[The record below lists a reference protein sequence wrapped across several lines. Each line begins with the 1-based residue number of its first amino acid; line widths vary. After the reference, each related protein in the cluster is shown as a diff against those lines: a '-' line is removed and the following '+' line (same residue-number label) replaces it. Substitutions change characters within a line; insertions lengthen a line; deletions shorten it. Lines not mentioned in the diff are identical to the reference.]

1 MLDNMT
7 VQKLHEMKLSV
18 MAAKFREQSS
28 NTAAKELNFEERF
41 GCIVDAEWTS
51 RKNRRLTR
59 LIRKAALEYPDAC
72 LEDVEYHSDRKLDQ
86 ALIVRLGTCSY
97 INECRNII
105 ILGAT
110 GNGKTWLSNAFG
122 IAACRNF
129 MTVRYIRLPELLAE
143 LAVARAEGTYS
154 KVIVGYKKV
163 KLLILDEWLL
173 YPLKDIEARDLL
185 EIAESRHKKAS
196 TVFCSQ
202 FDVGG
207 WHAQI
212 GEPTL
217 ADAVVDRIVHDSY
230 TIVVEG
236 KESMR
241 KRKGLA
247 EED

>member
-7 VQKLHEMKLSV
+7 VRKLHEMKLGV
-18 MAAKFREQSS
+18 MAAKFREQMDDNLSG
-28 NTAAKELNFEERF
+28 ELSFEERF
-41 GCIVDAEWTS
+41 GCVVDAEWAS
-51 RKNRRLTR
+51 RKSRRLTR
-59 LIRKAALEYPDAC
+59 IIKKAAFEFPGAC

-86 ALIVRLGTCSY
+86 ALIVRLGTCGY

-110 GNGKTWLSNAFG
+110 GTGKTWLSNAFG

-129 MTVRYIRLPELLAE
+129 QTVRYVRLPELLAE
-143 LAVARAEGTYS
+143 LAVARIEGAYG
-154 KVIVGYKKV
+154 KIIAGYKKV
-163 KLLILDEWLL
+163 RLLILDEWLL

-196 TVFCSQ
+196 TIFCSQ

-212 GEPTL
+212 GDPTL

-230 TIVVEG
+230 TIVIEG

-241 KRKGLA
+241 RRKGLTD
-247 EED
+247 ES

>member
-7 VQKLHEMKLSV
+7 VQKLHEMKLGV
-18 MAAKFREQSS
+18 MAAKFKGQMDE
-28 NTAAKELNFEERF
+28 NAVKELSFEERF
-41 GCIVDAEWTS
+41 GCLVDAEWAS
-51 RKNRRLTR
+51 RKSNRLTR
-59 LIRKAALEYPDAC
+59 LIRKAGFEFPGAC
-72 LEDVEYHSDRKLDQ
+72 LENIEYHSDRKLDH
-86 ALIVRLGTCSY
+86 ALIVRLGTCGY

-129 MTVRYIRLPELLAE
+129 QAVRYVRLPELLAE
-143 LAVARAEGTYS
+143 FAVARAEGTYS
-154 KVIVGYKKV
+154 KVIAGYKKV
-163 KLLILDEWLL
+163 RLLIIDEWLL

-185 EIAESRHKKAS
+185 EIAECRHKKAS
-196 TVFCSQ
+196 TIFCSQ
-202 FDVGG
+202 FAVGG

-230 TIVVEG
+230 TIVIEG

-241 KRKGLA
+241 KRKGLT
-247 EED
+247 EDL

>member
-1 MLDNMT
+1 MT
-7 VQKLHEMKLSV
+7 VQKLYEMKLSV
-18 MAAKFREQSS
+18 MAEKFREQIHD
-28 NTAAKELNFEERF
+28 NAMKGLGFEERF
-41 GCIVDAEWTS
+41 GCLVDAEWAA
-51 RKNRRLTR
+51 RKSKRLTR
-59 LIRKAALEYPDAC
+59 LIRKADFEFPGAC
-72 LEDVEYHSDRKLDQ
+72 LENVEYHSDRKLDQ

-97 INECRNII
+97 INDCRNIL

-129 MTVRYIRLPELLAE
+129 QTVRYVRLPELLAE

-154 KVIVGYKKV
+154 KVITAYKKV

-196 TVFCSQ
+196 TIFCSQ
-202 FDVGG
+202 FDIGG

-230 TIVVEG
+230 TIVIEG

-241 KRKGLA
+241 KRKGVA
-247 EED
+247 EEA

>member
-1 MLDNMT
+1 MT
-7 VQKLHEMKLSV
+7 VQKLQEMKLGV
-18 MAAKFREQSS
+18 MAAKFKEQIGD
-28 NTAAKELNFEERF
+28 NAMKELSFEERF
-41 GCIVDAEWTS
+41 GFLVDAEWAS
-51 RKNRRLTR
+51 RKSNRLTR
-59 LIRKAALEYPDAC
+59 LIHKAGFEFPGAC
-72 LEDVEYHSDRKLDQ
+72 LEDIEYHPDRKLDV
-86 ALIVRLGTCSY
+86 ALIMRLGTCAY

-129 MTVRYIRLPELLAE
+129 YSVRYVRLPELLAE

-154 KVIVGYKKV
+154 KVIAGYKKV
-163 KLLILDEWLL
+163 RLLILDEWLL

-185 EIAESRHKKAS
+185 EIAESRHKKGS
-196 TVFCSQ
+196 TIFCSQ

-230 TIVVEG
+230 PIVIEG

-241 KRKGLA
+241 KRKGIP
-247 EED
+247 ED

>member
-1 MLDNMT
+1 MLDNAT
-7 VQKLHEMKLSV
+7 VQKLHDMKLGV
-18 MAAKFREQSS
+18 MAAKFKEQIQD
-28 NTAAKELNFEERF
+28 NAAEKLNFEERF
-41 GCIVDAEWTS
+41 GFLVDAEWAA
-51 RKNRRLTR
+51 RKSNRLSR
-59 LIRKAALEYPDAC
+59 LIYKASFEFPNAC
-72 LEDVEYHSDRKLDQ
+72 LEDVEYHPDRKLNR
-86 ALIVRLGTCSY
+86 ALVARLGTFAY
-97 INECRNII
+97 ISECRNII

-129 MTVRYIRLPELLAE
+129 QSVRYVRLPELLAE
-143 LAVARAEGTYS
+143 LSVARAEGTYS
-154 KVIVGYKKV
+154 KVIAQYKKV

-173 YPLKDIEARDLL
+173 YPLKDMEARDLL

-196 TVFCSQ
+196 TIFCSQ

-207 WHAQI
+207 WHSQI

-230 TIVVEG
+230 TIVIEG

-247 EED
+247 EDD

>member
-7 VQKLHEMKLSV
+7 VQKMHEMKLSV
-18 MAAKFREQSS
+18 MAAKFQEQI
-28 NTAAKELNFEERF
+28 NDKAAKELAFEERF
-41 GCIVDAEWTS
+41 GCLIDAEWAS
-51 RKNRRLTR
+51 RKSHRLTR
-59 LIRKAALEYPDAC
+59 LIRNAGFEFPGAC
-72 LEDVEYHSDRKLDQ
+72 LENVEYHADRKLDQ
-86 ALIVRLGTCSY
+86 ALIVRLGTCAYVS
-97 INECRNII
+97 ECRNII

-129 MTVRYIRLPELLAE
+129 QTVRYVRLPELLAE
-143 LAVARAEGTYS
+143 LAVARAEGTYN
-154 KVIVGYKKV
+154 KVIAGYKKV
-163 KLLILDEWLL
+163 NLLILDEWLL

-196 TVFCSQ
+196 AIFCSQ

-230 TIVVEG
+230 TIVIEG

-241 KRKGLA
+241 KRKGLT

>member
-7 VQKLHEMKLSV
+7 VQKLREMKLSV
-18 MAAKFREQSS
+18 MAAKFQEQINS
-28 NTAAKELNFEERF
+28 NAAKELSFEERF
-41 GCIVDAEWTS
+41 GFLVDAQWTS
-51 RKNRRLTR
+51 RKNGRLAG
-59 LIRKAALEYPDAC
+59 LIRKAGFPFSDAC
-72 LEDVEYHSDRKLDQ
+72 LEDVEYHADRKLDQ
-86 ALIVRLGTCSY
+86 SLILRLGTCAY
-97 INECRNII
+97 IDECRNII

-110 GNGKTWLSNAFG
+110 GNGKTWVANAFG

-129 MTVRYIRLPELLAE
+129 KSVRYVRLPELLAE

-154 KVIVGYKKV
+154 KVIAAYKKV

-196 TVFCSQ
+196 TIFCSQ

-230 TIVVEG
+230 TIVIEG

-247 EED
+247 EEF

>member
-18 MAAKFREQSS
+18 MAAKFREQLGD
-28 NTAAKELNFEERF
+28 NALKELAFEDRF
-41 GCIVDAEWTS
+41 GCLVDAEWAS
-51 RKNRRLTR
+51 RKSRRLTR
-59 LIRKAALEYPDAC
+59 LIRNAAFEFPGAC
-72 LEDVEYHSDRKLDQ
+72 LEDVEYHADRKLDQ
-86 ALIVRLGTCSY
+86 ALIVRLGACGY
-97 INECRNII
+97 IGECRNII

-129 MTVRYIRLPELLAE
+129 QTVRYVRLPELLAE

-154 KVIVGYKKV
+154 KTIAGYKKV

-196 TVFCSQ
+196 TIFCSQ

-230 TIVVEG
+230 TIVIEG

-247 EED
+247 DEA

>member
-18 MAAKFREQSS
+18 MAAKFQEQI
-28 NTAAKELNFEERF
+28 NDNAAKELAFEERF
-41 GCIVDAEWTS
+41 GCLVDAEWAS
-51 RKNRRLTR
+51 RKSNRLTR
-59 LIRKAALEYPDAC
+59 LIRKAGFEFPGAC
-72 LEDVEYHSDRKLDQ
+72 LENVEYHSDRKLDK
-86 ALIVRLGTCSY
+86 ALIIRLATCNY

-110 GNGKTWLSNAFG
+110 GNGKTWISNAFG

-129 MTVRYIRLPELLAE
+129 QTVRYVRLPELLAE
-143 LAVARAEGTYS
+143 LAVARAEGVYS
-154 KVIVGYKKV
+154 KVIAHYKKV

-173 YPLKDIEARDLL
+173 YPLKNIEARDLL

-196 TVFCSQ
+196 TIFCSQ

-207 WHAQI
+207 WHSQI

-230 TIVVEG
+230 TIVIEG

-241 KRKGLA
+241 KRKGLT
-247 EED
+247 EVS

>member
-7 VQKLHEMKLSV
+7 VQKLQEMKLSV
-18 MAAKFREQSS
+18 MALKFREQI
-28 NTAAKELNFEERF
+28 NDNAAKELAFEERF
-41 GCIVDAEWTS
+41 GCLVDAEWAS
-51 RKNRRLTR
+51 RKNHRLTR
-59 LIRKAALEYPDAC
+59 LIRKAAFEFPGAC
-72 LEDVEYHSDRKLDQ
+72 LENVEYHSDRNLDR

-97 INECRNII
+97 IHECRNII

-129 MTVRYIRLPELLAE
+129 QTVRYVRLPELLAE
-143 LAVARAEGTYS
+143 LAVTRAEGTYS
-154 KVIVGYKKV
+154 KVIASYKKV

-196 TVFCSQ
+196 TIFCSQ

-230 TIVVEG
+230 TIVIEG

-241 KRKGLA
+241 KCKGLTD
-247 EED
+247 ES